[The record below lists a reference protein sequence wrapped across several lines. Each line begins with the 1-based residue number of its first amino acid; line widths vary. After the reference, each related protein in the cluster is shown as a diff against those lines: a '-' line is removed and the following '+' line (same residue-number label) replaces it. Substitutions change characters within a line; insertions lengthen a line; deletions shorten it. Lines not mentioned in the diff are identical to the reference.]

1 MHFLLTFTGLW
12 YILALTE
19 GGDELMNERIKELR
33 KALKLTQQEFAD
45 RLNIKRGAIANYEV
59 GRNEPIDA
67 VISLICEKYNVNEE
81 WLRDGTGEM
90 FRAEEENSIIAKATM
105 LLGEKD
111 PLFEAFIDTYSK
123 LTPKNRELLYQ
134 FMTDFSQALTD
145 KKKE

>member
-1 MHFLLTFTGLW
+1 
-12 YILALTE
+12 
-19 GGDELMNERIKELR
+19 MNERIKELR

-111 PLFEAFIDTYSK
+111 PLFEAFIDTYSR
-123 LTPKNRELLYQ
+123 LTPKNREILYQ

>member
-1 MHFLLTFTGLW
+1 
-12 YILALTE
+12 
-19 GGDELMNERIKELR
+19 MNERIKELR
-33 KALKLTQQEFAD
+33 KTLKLTQQEFAD

-67 VISLICEKYNVNEE
+67 VISLICKEFNVNEE

-90 FRAEEENSIIAKATM
+90 FRVEEENSIVARATT

-123 LTPKNRELLYQ
+123 LTPRNRELLQQ
-134 FMTDFSQALTD
+134 FMSDFSQAYD

>member
-1 MHFLLTFTGLW
+1 
-12 YILALTE
+12 
-19 GGDELMNERIKELR
+19 MNERIKELR

>member
-1 MHFLLTFTGLW
+1 
-12 YILALTE
+12 
-19 GGDELMNERIKELR
+19 MNERIKELR
-33 KALKLTQQEFAD
+33 KALNLTQQEFAD

-67 VISLICEKYNVNEE
+67 VISLICREFNVNEE
-81 WLRDGTGEM
+81 WLRDGSGEM
-90 FRAEEENSIIAKATM
+90 FRAEEENSIVARATM

-123 LTPKNRELLYQ
+123 LTPRNRELLQQ
-134 FMTDFSQALTD
+134 FMSDFSQSYD

>member
-1 MHFLLTFTGLW
+1 
-12 YILALTE
+12 
-19 GGDELMNERIKELR
+19 MNERIKELR
-33 KALKLTQQEFAD
+33 KELSLTQQEFAD
-45 RLNIKRGAIANYEV
+45 RLSLKRNTIATYEM
-59 GRNEPIDA
+59 GKA
-67 VISLICEKYNVNEE
+67 VPSERTINDICEKYNVNEE

-134 FMTDFSQALTD
+134 FMTDFSQALAD

>member
-1 MHFLLTFTGLW
+1 
-12 YILALTE
+12 
-19 GGDELMNERIKELR
+19 MNERIKELR
-33 KALKLTQQEFAD
+33 KALNLTQQEFAD

-67 VISLICEKYNVNEE
+67 VISLICREFNVNEE
-81 WLRDGTGEM
+81 WLRDGSGEM
-90 FRAEEENSIIAKATM
+90 FRAEEENSIVARATM

-123 LTPKNRELLYQ
+123 LTPWNRELLQQ
-134 FMTDFSQALTD
+134 FMSDFSQAYD

>member
-1 MHFLLTFTGLW
+1 
-12 YILALTE
+12 
-19 GGDELMNERIKELR
+19 MNERIKELR
-33 KALKLTQQEFAD
+33 KALNLTQQEFAD

-67 VISLICEKYNVNEE
+67 VISLICREFNVNEE
-81 WLRDGTGEM
+81 WLRDGSGEM
-90 FRAEEENSIIAKATM
+90 FRAEEESSIVARATM

-123 LTPKNRELLYQ
+123 LTPRNRELLQQ
-134 FMTDFSQALTD
+134 FMSDFSQAYD